1 MPLTEEMRHTLQT
14 DGCVLLPG
22 LLPES
27 DVARMRKSTFDYFE
41 RQRVYYDCGMTQPD
55 AFTRVPDLRWLLD
68 SPQIVEAFKYLVG
81 EPLVYCH
88 HSDIHFNKFTGW
100 HKDACGH
107 DDFVTEPDGGT
118 YGVYKI
124 AFYMQDHAED
134 NPAFYIRKG
143 SHLIPRHEGEVKAFS
158 PKIGDAVMFDC
169 RITHKGEDMSKP
181 AKVLREAIPS
191 QVLRSKVFGALRKIN
206 GRPDKLSLFYTLGRP
221 NRFTE
226 EHVAI
231 TVDRQN
237 QQNRAGTYSLPPE
250 IADIVTRV
258 GWGISPLRPASDFQI
273 GKAA

>member
-1 MPLTEEMRHTLQT
+1 MVLTEEMRRTLHE
-14 DGCVLLPG
+14 DGCVHLPG
-22 LLPES
+22 LLPQA
-27 DVARMRKSTFDYFE
+27 DVERMRKATFEYFE
-41 RQRVYYDCGMTQPD
+41 RQRVYFDCGMTQPD
-55 AFTRVPDLRWLLD
+55 AFTRVPELRWVLD
-68 SPQIVEAFKYLVG
+68 HPRVVEAFRYLVG
-81 EPLVYCH
+81 DPLVYCH

-107 DDFVTEPDGGT
+107 DDFTRDPDGET

-134 NPAFYIRKG
+134 NPAFYIRRG
-143 SHLIPRHEGEVKAFS
+143 SHLIPRHEGEIKAFS
-158 PKIGDAVMFDC
+158 PKLGDAVMFDC

-191 QVLRSKVFGALRKIN
+191 QALRSKVFGALRKIN
-206 GRPDKLSLFYTLGRP
+206 GRPDKLSMFFTLGRP

-237 QQNRAGTYSLPPE
+237 QQNSAGTYQLP
-250 IADIVTRV
+250 ADIEKIVTEA
-258 GWGISPLRPASDFQI
+258 GWGISPLRPVRDFKV